1 MAADHNTVTRA
12 VVCRGPLS
20 EGKWAIELL
29 TLQPLKETD
38 LKVKVLS
45 VGLCHTD
52 LTIGSTP
59 QELGAYPGV
68 LGHEGCGIVLD
79 IGSKVTAAKVGDR
92 VLLSFRSCKSCTFCN
107 KGEPSYCST
116 FTPLN
121 MGLGSHPRTFA
132 TDKEGLPVKG
142 FFFGQS
148 SFCEITTVSETSV
161 VNVSDHVQTD
171 DDLKLLSP
179 LGCGLQTGA
188 GAIMKLQDLNE
199 DDSVAIVGLG
209 AASKI
214 RGIKTVIAIDRV
226 QSRLDLAKHFGAT
239 HTLDSSRLG
248 NELVPA
254 VQGLTEGLGASVSVD
269 ATGNLNVIKQGIV
282 ATRNLGKVCMLGVT
296 PPGTTLDIDSTSF
309 LGSGKQLFGSVEGG
323 VIPTEFIPSLI
334 QWHRQGI
341 LPIERI
347 VKFYPAESFAQALS
361 DMRSG
366 DVVKPV
372 LYW

>member
-20 EGKWAIELL
+20 EGQWGIELL
-29 TLQPLKETD
+29 TLLPLNEND
-38 LKVKVLS
+38 LKIKVLS

-107 KGEPSYCST
+107 KGQPSYCST

-132 TDKEGLPVKG
+132 TDKDGLPVKG

-148 SFCEITTVSETSV
+148 SFCEIATVSETSV
-161 VNVSDHVQTD
+161 GNVSDDVQTD

-199 DDSVAIVGLG
+199 DDSVAIFGLGAVGLAAV

-248 NELVPA
+248 SELVPA

-269 ATGNLNVIKQGIV
+269 ATGNLNVIKQAIE
-282 ATRNLGKVCMLGVT
+282 ATRNLGKENSY
-296 PPGTTLDIDSTSF
+296 LD
-309 LGSGKQLFGSVEGG
+309 LWKAV
-323 VIPTEFIPSLI
+323 
-334 QWHRQGI
+334 
-341 LPIERI
+341 
-347 VKFYPAESFAQALS
+347 
-361 DMRSG
+361 
-366 DVVKPV
+366 
-372 LYW
+372 